1 MFEEE
6 LSGNASRNRQEDIR
20 TRRRKLKQEQLK
32 EKNDGQ
38 KNQAQGLIVNN
49 DKAAAAAAFKEA
61 VPNPTFE
68 FVRTRMVEE
77 LKANQEAESRYRLAE
92 KEHQRVEREK
102 EILGEE
108 KEESVRSLQDVNSQ
122 PNFKRNY
129 RKPSE

>member
-6 LSGNASRNRQEDIR
+6 LSDSASRNRLEDIR

-77 LKANQEAESRYRLAE
+77 LNRTPAIRNLPLRVTPIFANKNHALNTL
-92 KEHQRVEREK
+92 KMGP
-102 EILGEE
+102 L
-108 KEESVRSLQDVNSQ
+108 L
-122 PNFKRNY
+122 RNNLML
-129 RKPSE
+129 P